1 MLCGPNTRQ
10 RFVQDIRDAEKRGRA
25 EFRRG
30 QLAGIRPHPSADSR
44 HFTRRRYD
52 ATSVI
57 RAGRRKLD
65 ARKIGA

>member
-1 MLCGPNTRQ
+1 MPKSAAAQNFVVDSSPGFDHTRAQ
-10 RFVQDIRDAEKRGRA
+10 IRD
-25 EFRRG
+25 
-30 QLAGIRPHPSADSR
+30 I
-44 HFTRRRYD
+44 FTRRRYN